1 MIFFSFPDKFS
12 RILFDF
18 RAYLFIKGRS
28 RNGDIKVNMKYN
40 KDLKT
45 LSTDSS
51 LLFDI
56 IACGITKP
64 PISVIPLLRRIF
76 DSIFAIV
83 LNTELCLKETVLF
96 RVDCTIIML
105 I

>member
-51 LLFDI
+51 LLFGHNRLRDYKASYIRNSFIEEDI
-56 IACGITKP
+56 RFDICHSIKYGA
-64 PISVIPLLRRIF
+64 LFERNRIV
-76 DSIFAIV
+76 S
-83 LNTELCLKETVLF
+83 C
-96 RVDCTIIML
+96 
-105 I
+105 

>member
-51 LLFDI
+51 LLFGHNRLRNNKTSDI
-56 IACGITKP
+56 RNPFVKKYIGFDICHGIKYG
-64 PISVIPLLRRIF
+64 ILLERNRII
-76 DSIFAIV
+76 IF
-83 LNTELCLKETVLF
+83 
-96 RVDCTIIML
+96 
-105 I
+105 